1 MLIYICDDSR
11 ADQLRLVHNIESY
24 AKEKGAAVTVKLFSS
39 ADALLREY
47 ETSTEKPAV
56 IFLDIY
62 MDGTNGMEAAERLI
76 ELGMENGLVF
86 TTSSEIHAVKAF
98 SIGADGYLHKPFT
111 HDDFVRAMKR
121 FSRLFEESR
130 RYITVMQGREE
141 VNIYLNTLR
150 FAESVGHST
159 VLHTSGGEVRVY
171 LPLSSFFGQLEGE
184 PDFLMCGRS
193 YIANLSAVESFDA
206 MMPGMSGVEA
216 LRKLRSDPASL
227 CRETPV
233 AVLTADAV
241 VGARERYMSEG
252 FDEYL
257 SKPIISEELEQ
268 MLSRLVPGRIVT
280 DSLPSAQKSG
290 EPGSSLL
297 NTAKGLEYSDNDPDF
312 YRELLRLFTEEA
324 PKSLERLS
332 SALADNDLELYT
344 TLVHGLKNNARG
356 IGADSAG
363 ELCFEAEQT
372 ARAGN
377 AAPLPE
383 LHLKIEQAITEAA
396 AEAARLSEAEKITQ

>member
-62 MDGTNGMEAAERLI
+62 MDGTN
-76 ELGMENGLVF
+76 GMENGLVF

-206 MMPGMSGVEA
+206 DSGELTFQGGESLIVPVR
-216 LRKLRSDPASL
+216 LRRSVKEQMKSAG
-227 CRETPV
+227 R
-233 AVLTADAV
+233 
-241 VGARERYMSEG
+241 SEG
-252 FDEYL
+252 
-257 SKPIISEELEQ
+257 
-268 MLSRLVPGRIVT
+268 
-280 DSLPSAQKSG
+280 
-290 EPGSSLL
+290 
-297 NTAKGLEYSDNDPDF
+297 
-312 YRELLRLFTEEA
+312 
-324 PKSLERLS
+324 
-332 SALADNDLELYT
+332 
-344 TLVHGLKNNARG
+344 
-356 IGADSAG
+356 
-363 ELCFEAEQT
+363 
-372 ARAGN
+372 
-377 AAPLPE
+377 
-383 LHLKIEQAITEAA
+383 
-396 AEAARLSEAEKITQ
+396 

>member
-62 MDGTNGMEAAERLI
+62 MDGTNGMDAAERLI

-184 PDFLMCGRS
+184 PDFLMQKLHC
-193 YIANLSAVESFDA
+193 EPFHC
-206 MMPGMSGVEA
+206 
-216 LRKLRSDPASL
+216 RKLR
-227 CRETPV
+227 R
-233 AVLTADAV
+233 
-241 VGARERYMSEG
+241 G
-252 FDEYL
+252 FRGTHL
-257 SKPIISEELEQ
+257 
-268 MLSRLVPGRIVT
+268 PGRRVAH
-280 DSLPSAQKSG
+280 SSG
-290 EPGSSLL
+290 
-297 NTAKGLEYSDNDPDF
+297 K
-312 YRELLRLFTEEA
+312 
-324 PKSLERLS
+324 
-332 SALADNDLELYT
+332 
-344 TLVHGLKNNARG
+344 
-356 IGADSAG
+356 
-363 ELCFEAEQT
+363 
-372 ARAGN
+372 
-377 AAPLPE
+377 AAPLRKGADE
-383 LHLKIEQAITEAA
+383 VRGKIGGLICTLFSAA
-396 AEAARLSEAEKITQ
+396 STLWCS

>member
-62 MDGTNGMEAAERLI
+62 MDGTNGMDAAERLI

-121 FSRLFEESR
+121 FSRLF
-130 RYITVMQGREE
+130 EE

-193 YIANLSAVESFDA
+193 YIANLSTVESFDA
-206 MMPGMSGVEA
+206 DSGELTFQGGESLIVPVR
-216 LRKLRSDPASL
+216 LRRSVKEQMKSAG
-227 CRETPV
+227 R
-233 AVLTADAV
+233 
-241 VGARERYMSEG
+241 SEG
-252 FDEYL
+252 
-257 SKPIISEELEQ
+257 
-268 MLSRLVPGRIVT
+268 
-280 DSLPSAQKSG
+280 
-290 EPGSSLL
+290 
-297 NTAKGLEYSDNDPDF
+297 
-312 YRELLRLFTEEA
+312 
-324 PKSLERLS
+324 
-332 SALADNDLELYT
+332 
-344 TLVHGLKNNARG
+344 
-356 IGADSAG
+356 
-363 ELCFEAEQT
+363 
-372 ARAGN
+372 
-377 AAPLPE
+377 
-383 LHLKIEQAITEAA
+383 
-396 AEAARLSEAEKITQ
+396 

>member
-62 MDGTNGMEAAERLI
+62 MDGTNGMDAAERLI

-184 PDFLMCGRS
+184 PDS
-193 YIANLSAVESFDA
+193 
-206 MMPGMSGVEA
+206 
-216 LRKLRSDPASL
+216 
-227 CRETPV
+227 
-233 AVLTADAV
+233 
-241 VGARERYMSEG
+241 
-252 FDEYL
+252 
-257 SKPIISEELEQ
+257 
-268 MLSRLVPGRIVT
+268 
-280 DSLPSAQKSG
+280 
-290 EPGSSLL
+290 
-297 NTAKGLEYSDNDPDF
+297 
-312 YRELLRLFTEEA
+312 
-324 PKSLERLS
+324 
-332 SALADNDLELYT
+332 
-344 TLVHGLKNNARG
+344 
-356 IGADSAG
+356 
-363 ELCFEAEQT
+363 
-372 ARAGN
+372 
-377 AAPLPE
+377 
-383 LHLKIEQAITEAA
+383 
-396 AEAARLSEAEKITQ
+396 

>member
-62 MDGTNGMEAAERLI
+62 MDGTNGMDAAERLI

-86 TTSSEIHAVKAF
+86 TTSSEIHAVKA
-98 SIGADGYLHKPFT
+98 
-111 HDDFVRAMKR
+111 

-193 YIANLSAVESFDA
+193 YIANLSTVESFDA
-206 MMPGMSGVEA
+206 DSGELTFQGGESLIVPVR
-216 LRKLRSDPASL
+216 LRRSVKEQMKSAG
-227 CRETPV
+227 R
-233 AVLTADAV
+233 
-241 VGARERYMSEG
+241 SEG
-252 FDEYL
+252 
-257 SKPIISEELEQ
+257 
-268 MLSRLVPGRIVT
+268 
-280 DSLPSAQKSG
+280 
-290 EPGSSLL
+290 
-297 NTAKGLEYSDNDPDF
+297 
-312 YRELLRLFTEEA
+312 
-324 PKSLERLS
+324 
-332 SALADNDLELYT
+332 
-344 TLVHGLKNNARG
+344 
-356 IGADSAG
+356 
-363 ELCFEAEQT
+363 
-372 ARAGN
+372 
-377 AAPLPE
+377 
-383 LHLKIEQAITEAA
+383 
-396 AEAARLSEAEKITQ
+396 

>member
-62 MDGTNGMEAAERLI
+62 MDGT
-76 ELGMENGLVF
+76 
-86 TTSSEIHAVKAF
+86 
-98 SIGADGYLHKPFT
+98 DGYLHKPFT

-193 YIANLSAVESFDA
+193 YIANLSTVESFDA
-206 MMPGMSGVEA
+206 DSGELTFQGGESLIVPVR
-216 LRKLRSDPASL
+216 LRRSVKEQMKSAG
-227 CRETPV
+227 R
-233 AVLTADAV
+233 
-241 VGARERYMSEG
+241 SEG
-252 FDEYL
+252 
-257 SKPIISEELEQ
+257 
-268 MLSRLVPGRIVT
+268 
-280 DSLPSAQKSG
+280 
-290 EPGSSLL
+290 
-297 NTAKGLEYSDNDPDF
+297 
-312 YRELLRLFTEEA
+312 
-324 PKSLERLS
+324 
-332 SALADNDLELYT
+332 
-344 TLVHGLKNNARG
+344 
-356 IGADSAG
+356 
-363 ELCFEAEQT
+363 
-372 ARAGN
+372 
-377 AAPLPE
+377 
-383 LHLKIEQAITEAA
+383 
-396 AEAARLSEAEKITQ
+396 

>member
-62 MDGTNGMEAAERLI
+62 MDGTNGMDAAERLI

-159 VLHTSGGEVRVY
+159 VLHTSGGEVSVY

-193 YIANLSAVESFDA
+193 YIANLSTVESFDA
-206 MMPGMSGVEA
+206 DSGELTFQGGESLIVPVR
-216 LRKLRSDPASL
+216 LRRSVKEQMKSAG
-227 CRETPV
+227 R
-233 AVLTADAV
+233 
-241 VGARERYMSEG
+241 SEG
-252 FDEYL
+252 
-257 SKPIISEELEQ
+257 
-268 MLSRLVPGRIVT
+268 
-280 DSLPSAQKSG
+280 
-290 EPGSSLL
+290 
-297 NTAKGLEYSDNDPDF
+297 
-312 YRELLRLFTEEA
+312 
-324 PKSLERLS
+324 
-332 SALADNDLELYT
+332 
-344 TLVHGLKNNARG
+344 
-356 IGADSAG
+356 
-363 ELCFEAEQT
+363 
-372 ARAGN
+372 
-377 AAPLPE
+377 
-383 LHLKIEQAITEAA
+383 
-396 AEAARLSEAEKITQ
+396 